1 MIVRISLLLFICLH
15 FSCKSVRVVE
25 EKIEDYQGSCYNFL
39 EGIEASR
46 PDEFERDDFDEDL
59 QEIFSDKALVIA
71 NALNL
76 KEQLRE
82 LIHFDDIEKNRI
94 EYFIQYQEI
103 INKITLSELEVSSL
117 NAAVSC
123 EEDKTQQLAWYLDRQ
138 ESNVSNRRTIAGIF
152 TDASASLISGG
163 IVLWAA
169 GANTFRQLLGV
180 GASLTQITL
189 NLISKREVFKVRVSH
204 EVNLLREIY
213 DDDAGWSNFIPPAV
227 WYYIH
232 EKRVAIQ
239 GGSIREQML
248 KTWNSLEIQNDL
260 DLYLSDGGAYTEE
273 QLRSRASM
281 LDLFSSNIE
290 LMKQDLLAFRREIV
304 DYKREE

>member
-1 MIVRISLLLFICLH
+1 MFPRTWLLLLLPLL

-25 EKIEDYQGSCYNFL
+25 EKIEDYQGSCYKFL
-39 EGIEASR
+39 EGIDASR
-46 PDEFERDDFDEDL
+46 PDAFERDDFDEDL
-59 QEIFSDKALVIA
+59 KEIFSEKAMVVA

-76 KEQLRE
+76 KEQLKR
-82 LIHFDDIEKNRI
+82 LIHFEDREENRV
-94 EYFIQYQEI
+94 EYFMQHQEI
-103 INKITLSELEVSSL
+103 INKITLAELEVSSL

-123 EEDKTQQLAWYLDRQ
+123 ERDKTLQLAWFLDRQ
-138 ESNVSNRRTIAGIF
+138 ESSVSNRRTIAGIF

-169 GANTFRQLLGV
+169 GANTFRQMLGV

-189 NLISKREVFKVRVSH
+189 NLINKKEVFKVNVSH
-204 EVNLLREIY
+204 EVNLIREIY
-213 DDDAGWSNFIPPAV
+213 DEDAGWSNFIPPAV

-239 GGSIREQML
+239 GGSIREQMVN
-248 KTWNSLEIQNDL
+248 TWSSFEIKNDI
-260 DLYLSDGGAYTEE
+260 DLYLSDGGVYTEE
-273 QLRSRASM
+273 QLRNRASM

-290 LMKQDLLAFRREIV
+290 LMKQDLLVFRREIV
-304 DYKREE
+304 SYQDGQ

>member
-1 MIVRISLLLFICLH
+1 MIVRISLLLFIFFH
-15 FSCKSVRVVE
+15 FSCKSVRIVE
-25 EKIEDYQGSCYNFL
+25 EKIEDYQGSCYKFL

-46 PDEFERDDFDEDL
+46 PDEFERDDFDDDL
-59 QEIFSDKALVIA
+59 KEIFSEKALVIA

-76 KEQLRE
+76 KDQLRG
-82 LIHFDDIEKNRI
+82 LIHFEDIEENRV
-94 EYFIQYQEI
+94 EYFIRYQEI
-103 INKITLSELEVSSL
+103 INKVTLAELEVSSL

-138 ESNVSNRRTIAGIF
+138 ESTVSNRRTIAGIF

-169 GANTFRQLLGV
+169 GANTFRQMLGV

-189 NLISKREVFKVRVSH
+189 NLINKKEVFKVHVSH
-204 EVNLLREIY
+204 DVNLLREVY

-248 KTWNSLEIQNDL
+248 DTWNSFEIQNDL
-260 DLYLSDGGAYTEE
+260 DLYLSDGGVYTEN
-273 QLRSRASM
+273 QLRTRASM

-290 LMKQDLLAFRREIV
+290 LMKQDLLVFRREIV
-304 DYKREE
+304 AYQRED